1 MIGADSNGA
10 VVASKASIAD
20 IDIERTS
27 SDVATASIAQGDV
40 EGARCVARERV
51 LTNGG
56 VVIAGCVIEER
67 LKTHGRVA
75 GADPVAIKCLKAAGS
90 VGITGGVLKKRSPTN
105 GRVVLAG
112 DVFGERLKTI
122 GGIVVGS
129 VVLERLSP
137 SGRVLC
143 ACRETK
149 ERFRTKS
156 GVVGTSSQAEK
167 APAPPSAVLAPK
179 QSPSGG
185 GLTAC
190 ALCKSTKQA
199 STSGMR
205 SKLRRK
211 IMQFIKFLSGTFVT
225 GRSIEVFIGFVCLST
240 LRLQKT
246 RVS

>member
-122 GGIVVGS
+122 GGIVVGG

-167 APAPPSAVLAPK
+167 GSCSSLSRISAKTKSVRWRANR
-179 QSPSGG
+179 
-185 GLTAC
+185 
-190 ALCKSTKQA
+190 LCSLQEHKAGEHERNEKQA
-199 STSGMR
+199 APQDYAVHQISFGD
-205 SKLRRK
+205 
-211 IMQFIKFLSGTFVT
+211 ICNWQIN
-225 GRSIEVFIGFVCLST
+225 
-240 LRLQKT
+240 
-246 RVS
+246 